1 MEATKKLKIECPYEI
16 LKIEDIKILCK
27 PNEHGKVYLKCLID
41 DSVNFKYSI
50 EASTNDKICVYE
62 EIENTDLNNNE
73 NKTNEE
79 KRTIIFY
86 GIIDNIKTT
95 NINGIYYLELE
106 GSSSSSLLDIEKRTR
121 SFQDI
126 NMSYDELIN
135 EILKNYEGYGFT
147 QCMSRP
153 MSIEKPLFQYK
164 ETDYEFLKRIGS
176 YLGLE
181 LICDVVNTN
190 NIIYFGK
197 PSLKFYALNNEINY
211 KASKDLE
218 KYYKVLTLGTDF
230 HDTDFFYYE
239 VMLREK
245 MNIGDLIKF
254 KERDF
259 YVNQY
264 YGQMHNRELIY
275 KYRFCRKNGIWQEKI
290 YNEKLKGISIEGK
303 VLAVDGERV
312 KLHLNIDETQDI
324 SKASWFKYAPP
335 TGNIMYAMPNIGE
348 SVMLYFPN
356 RYDEPIVTG
365 CVRKNG
371 SSCSKISN
379 TNNRYFSTE
388 SGNNLDI
395 LPGAINFYRSGMNVN
410 LNDEN
415 GVNISSSG
423 NLSLGASGGIS
434 LSGGSVSI
442 SGSNKILVQKN
453 KSSYISLEGE
463 CYNQS
468 NAVYENGSCR
478 ETYEPFTD
486 DDPQNGVAEALAE
499 LEYKNELLSLSILG
513 SNVMLNVVMQNDK
526 INKMP
531 KTYKGIPM
539 AGSDL
544 EKRMD
549 IATFDATK
557 KYKEGTMV
565 KFKSLDGEYI
575 LGEAGKS
582 APCAG
587 GVSAFKAYDKS
598 SYKGHNS
605 PKDAIKSMGYG
616 ALDFVNTS
624 LDSTSD
630 LAFDACKYV
639 MTRGIIDEST
649 NNKIGNSFDWLKEQK
664 GKPSDLLHEHFKNES
679 PHKETFEATKIG
691 LDMLTLLDSGIGAAS
706 YCGKLSRIKK
716 LNAAEKVANSK
727 KAENILNEL
736 NKEILG
742 VNKGI
747 SNAKNIDE
755 LFTTNEIKNLKS
767 TVIEEGQMLKDM
779 KWGKRKI
786 YNDELGPAIAGVYN
800 KRNGRIYT
808 AINDMDGEIPTE
820 LSKTI
825 GKRIENMPDDVLDL
839 YIEHTKGAGSHA
851 EVYAAN
857 KALLD
862 DPNATLDDLLV
873 YVNRTLGTS
882 KPVTEIPF
890 KTCPHC
896 EYILDGFHILSNN

>member
-1 MEATKKLKIECPYEI
+1 
-16 LKIEDIKILCK
+16 
-27 PNEHGKVYLKCLID
+27 
-41 DSVNFKYSI
+41 
-50 EASTNDKICVYE
+50 
-62 EIENTDLNNNE
+62 
-73 NKTNEE
+73 
-79 KRTIIFY
+79 
-86 GIIDNIKTT
+86 
-95 NINGIYYLELE
+95 
-106 GSSSSSLLDIEKRTR
+106 
-121 SFQDI
+121 
-126 NMSYDELIN
+126 
-135 EILKNYEGYGFT
+135 
-147 QCMSRP
+147 
-153 MSIEKPLFQYK
+153 
-164 ETDYEFLKRIGS
+164 
-176 YLGLE
+176 
-181 LICDVVNTN
+181 
-190 NIIYFGK
+190 
-197 PSLKFYALNNEINY
+197 
-211 KASKDLE
+211 
-218 KYYKVLTLGTDF
+218 
-230 HDTDFFYYE
+230 
-239 VMLREK
+239 
-245 MNIGDLIKF
+245 
-254 KERDF
+254 
-259 YVNQY
+259 
-264 YGQMHNRELIY
+264 
-275 KYRFCRKNGIWQEKI
+275 
-290 YNEKLKGISIEGK
+290 
-303 VLAVDGERV
+303 
-312 KLHLNIDETQDI
+312 
-324 SKASWFKYAPP
+324 
-335 TGNIMYAMPNIGE
+335 
-348 SVMLYFPN
+348 
-356 RYDEPIVTG
+356 
-365 CVRKNG
+365 
-371 SSCSKISN
+371 
-379 TNNRYFSTE
+379 
-388 SGNNLDI
+388 
-395 LPGAINFYRSGMNVN
+395 MNVN

-442 SGSNKILVQKN
+442 SGSNKVLVQKS

-539 AGSDL
+539 SGSEL

-624 LDSTSD
+624 LDSISD

-639 MTRGIIDEST
+639 TTRGIFDEST
-649 NNKIGNSFDWLKEQK
+649 KNKIVNSFDWLKEQK

-691 LDMLTLLDSGIGAAS
+691 LDMLTLLDSGIGAVN
-706 YCGKLSRIKK
+706 YCGKLSKIKK

-747 SNAKNIDE
+747 GEAVKTKSEIADSYSNIVKNIRDD
-755 LFTTNEIKNLKS
+755 IKINS
-767 TVIEEGQMLKDM
+767 DVIRSSDDFK
-779 KWGKRKI
+779 
-786 YNDELGPAIAGVYN
+786 N
-800 KRNGRIYT
+800 
-808 AINDMDGEIPTE
+808 
-820 LSKTI
+820 LSKTQQKKLERKLNSLENGGNI
-825 GKRIENMPDDVLDL
+825 AVADVDIPGVKSKFQAHSKINSETHIRANVGDFSYKTENRKLTTYVDAEGYSRYHDTEAKILEDIEKSITDPNVKGKVDL
-839 YIEHTKGAGSHA
+839 YSE
-851 EVYAAN
+851 
-857 KALLD
+857 LD
-862 DPNATLDDLLV
+862 CCQSCSNLILEFRRNHPNIDV
-873 YVNRTLGTS
+873 NIYVESMKQIISYGKEL
-882 KPVTEIPF
+882 
-890 KTCPHC
+890 
-896 EYILDGFHILSNN
+896 